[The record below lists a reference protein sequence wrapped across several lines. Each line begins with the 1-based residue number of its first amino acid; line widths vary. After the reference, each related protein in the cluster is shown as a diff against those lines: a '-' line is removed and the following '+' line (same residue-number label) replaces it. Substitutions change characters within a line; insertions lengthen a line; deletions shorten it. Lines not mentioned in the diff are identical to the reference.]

1 MLLKTCCYPAERQRK
16 KNKDGKIVSAKIQ
29 SQVIIDLVNQLKSSI
44 ARNSLIFN

>member
-1 MLLKTCCYPAERQRK
+1 MLLKTCCYPAEKQRK
-16 KNKDGKIVSAKIQ
+16 KNEDGKIVSAKIQ